1 MAEEKQTQS
10 TKDKGQISKF
20 KEQLSK
26 KSFDYP
32 EPQGMQ
38 AQARP
43 LGAQPVEPK
52 PAPKKETKE

>member
-1 MAEEKQTQS
+1 MAEEKQAQS
-10 TKDKGQISKF
+10 PKNKGQISKF

-38 AQARP
+38 ARP